1 MRTPLL
7 VIWLLFVSS
16 ILFGQQKWT
25 LEQCLEH
32 AKVENIQVQQRL
44 IQAENAKI
52 NLQQSKQNLLPDLN
66 MYVGQSFSFGRS
78 IDETNTYQNNNV
90 QNTNFSLSSS
100 LNLYDGGRMFYA
112 IEKSKLDFQAL
123 LLDVEQEK
131 STIEL
136 QVLLHYFQVSYA
148 KKQVELAENQYALTS
163 NQLEKTKALIDAGRL
178 PEGEIY
184 QVKAQLSQEE
194 LAILQAK
201 HEVDNLLMQFAQLLL
216 IDDVDSFDIE
226 DVEIVAREE
235 YLLPMFENV
244 YTSTIATMPSIR
256 AEQLRLESA
265 NQQVRIEKS
274 AYYPRLSMGASY
286 GNGYY
291 NAENR
296 LNLPFS
302 EQWQQNQ
309 NIAVTLNLQIPIFN
323 KMSVINR
330 VKQSELAVKSQELVA
345 KNTKIQLRQEL
356 QQAYLLTVA
365 AKEKISVSENNVRAM
380 QKSFDY
386 QTEKFDSGVSTIYEY
401 NEAKNALTKAL
412 SNQTQAM
419 FEFLFRSKAIE
430 LYMGK

>member
-1 MRTPLL
+1 
-7 VIWLLFVSS
+7 
-16 ILFGQQKWT
+16 
-25 LEQCLEH
+25 
-32 AKVENIQVQQRL
+32 
-44 IQAENAKI
+44 
-52 NLQQSKQNLLPDLN
+52 
-66 MYVGQSFSFGRS
+66 
-78 IDETNTYQNNNV
+78 
-90 QNTNFSLSSS
+90 
-100 LNLYDGGRMFYA
+100 
-112 IEKSKLDFQAL
+112 
-123 LLDVEQEK
+123 
-131 STIEL
+131 
-136 QVLLHYFQVSYA
+136 
-148 KKQVELAENQYALTS
+148 
-163 NQLEKTKALIDAGRL
+163 
-178 PEGEIY
+178 
-184 QVKAQLSQEE
+184 
-194 LAILQAK
+194 
-201 HEVDNLLMQFAQLLL
+201 
-216 IDDVDSFDIE
+216 
-226 DVEIVAREE
+226 
-235 YLLPMFENV
+235 MFENV

>member
-148 KKQVELAENQYALTS
+148 KKQVELAENQYVLTS

-201 HEVDNLLMQFAQLLL
+201 HEVNNLLMQFAQLLL

>member
-201 HEVDNLLMQFAQLLL
+201 HEVNNLLMQFAQLLL

-323 KMSVINR
+323 KMFVINR

-345 KNTKIQLRQEL
+345 KNTKRQLRQEL

-401 NEAKNALTKAL
+401 NEAKSALTNAL

>member
-136 QVLLHYFQVSYA
+136 QVL
-148 KKQVELAENQYALTS
+148 
-163 NQLEKTKALIDAGRL
+163 
-178 PEGEIY
+178 
-184 QVKAQLSQEE
+184 
-194 LAILQAK
+194 
-201 HEVDNLLMQFAQLLL
+201 
-216 IDDVDSFDIE
+216 
-226 DVEIVAREE
+226 
-235 YLLPMFENV
+235 
-244 YTSTIATMPSIR
+244 
-256 AEQLRLESA
+256 
-265 NQQVRIEKS
+265 
-274 AYYPRLSMGASY
+274 
-286 GNGYY
+286 
-291 NAENR
+291 
-296 LNLPFS
+296 
-302 EQWQQNQ
+302 
-309 NIAVTLNLQIPIFN
+309 
-323 KMSVINR
+323 
-330 VKQSELAVKSQELVA
+330 
-345 KNTKIQLRQEL
+345 
-356 QQAYLLTVA
+356 
-365 AKEKISVSENNVRAM
+365 
-380 QKSFDY
+380 
-386 QTEKFDSGVSTIYEY
+386 
-401 NEAKNALTKAL
+401 
-412 SNQTQAM
+412 
-419 FEFLFRSKAIE
+419 
-430 LYMGK
+430 